1 MEPTDHSCE
10 RCGRT
15 DARLIFDQWSKLLLC
30 ENCLECMRWQQTW
43 SLLREAEMPEAQAGS
58 SLGMNELRREGK

>member
-1 MEPTDHSCE
+1 MEPTDHPCE

>member
-1 MEPTDHSCE
+1 MESTDHPCE

-58 SLGMNELRREGK
+58 SLGMNELRREGT